1 MDKKCCSP
9 HKFNL
14 APSLLLVLY
23 ISALSRQL
31 ILKTCQLSLVVLVC
45 LHCFPLLLPVHLFPF
60 LRSAQSGFEASVSS
74 LRLSQ
79 MMSSTDKEVP

>member
-1 MDKKCCSP
+1 MDKKCSSP
-9 HKFNL
+9 HKFDL

-23 ISALSRQL
+23 ISALSRQF

-60 LRSAQSGFEASVSS
+60 LRRAQSVFEASVPS